1 MSINSG
7 ELEHQERDLQLR
19 TRGPRA
25 PGKPNGDGKA
35 PAPDAV
41 QELQHLKE
49 RIAAARALKPKA
61 NDLHCEDC
69 WCRGR
74 DAAIRF
80 IEREPPT

>member
-25 PGKPNGDGKA
+25 PGKSNGDGKA

-41 QELQHLKE
+41 QELQNLKE
-49 RIAAARALKPKA
+49 RIAAARMLKPE
-61 NDLHCEDC
+61 NPHCEDC
-69 WCRGR
+69 WIRSR
-74 DAAIRF
+74 DWIIGF
-80 IEREPPT
+80 IEGEPAT